1 VSAAAATAMAWHGEL
16 ALDYRAA
23 SGRTIVRD
31 RHTGPLRVLRAL
43 HPEGG
48 ICHSVLVHPP
58 GGIVGGDV
66 LAIKATLGEGAHA
79 LVTTPGATR
88 FYRSAG
94 AAASQSL
101 EVVAEAGARLEWLP
115 LETIA
120 YSGCEAT
127 NRIRFVLAAG
137 AETIGWDITALGL
150 PESSLPFVA
159 GRFAQSIEI
168 PGCWLERATIAADDR
183 LLLDSPLGWAGRR
196 VLATMWFARG
206 DALAVSRRDALLA
219 AARDVARAH
228 PLHATAGA
236 TAPHDDVVVV
246 RALAERVEPA
256 MALLRA
262 IWQAWRRLAWR
273 LDAIPPRVWA
283 T

>member
-1 VSAAAATAMAWHGEL
+1 MAWHGEL

-101 EVVAEAGARLEWLP
+101 EVVAEADARLEWLP

-120 YSGCEAT
+120 YSGCDAT
-127 NRIRFVLAAG
+127 NRMRFVLAAG

-168 PGCWLERATIAADDR
+168 PGRWLERATIACSIR
-183 LLLDSPLGWAGRR
+183 PSAGR
-196 VLATMWFARG
+196 AGAS
-206 DALAVSRRDALLA
+206 SRRCGSPA
-219 AARDVARAH
+219 AMRSTRRA
-228 PLHATAGA
+228 ATPCS
-236 TAPHDDVVVV
+236 TP
-246 RALAERVEPA
+246 R
-256 MALLRA
+256 ALLRRPTRSP
-262 IWQAWRRLAWR
+262 RRPAR
-273 LDAIPPRVWA
+273 PRRSPA
-283 T
+283 